1 MFLRRNRK
9 SIDNRAGGYGLG
21 HGLLILLMGLMLV
34 ACKSDTKLNPLP
46 ADAKILAFGDSLTYG
61 TGALPEHSYPVVLQ
75 AMIEREVV
83 NGGVPGEISAD
94 GLKRLAI
101 WLKEY
106 EPKLVII
113 CHGAN
118 DSLRALSEEKAA
130 DNISAMVKLA
140 RDQGI
145 DVLLVAVPKFGLM
158 RTPPEFYEDIA
169 RKFNVP
175 IERHVLEDIEG
186 NDALKSDAVHP
197 NAEGY
202 RLMAQAIARRLQ
214 KSGAL

>member
-1 MFLRRNRK
+1 MHHVVPSRQGLNHLRLWCLLL
-9 SIDNRAGGYGLG
+9 AGFALA
-21 HGLLILLMGLMLV
+21 LV
-34 ACKSDTKLNPLP
+34 ACKTTLRQNPIPSDGR
-46 ADAKILAFGDSLTYG
+46 ILAFGDSLTYG

>member
-1 MFLRRNRK
+1 M
-9 SIDNRAGGYGLG
+9 ID
-21 HGLLILLMGLMLV
+21 
-34 ACKSDTKLNPLP
+34 
-46 ADAKILAFGDSLTYG
+46 
-61 TGALPEHSYPVVLQ
+61 
-75 AMIEREVV
+75 REVV
-83 NGGVPGEISAD
+83 NGGVPGEISAE

-101 WLKEY
+101 WMKEY

-118 DSLRALSEEKAA
+118 DMLRALSEEKAA
-130 DNISAMVKLA
+130 ENVRAMVKLA
-140 RDQGI
+140 RDQGV

-158 RTPPEFYEDIA
+158 RTPPEFYEEIA
-169 RKFNVP
+169 RKFDVP

>member
-1 MFLRRNRK
+1 MLLHETGQI
-9 SIDNRAGGYGLG
+9 SHNRAGGLR
-21 HGLLILLMGLMLV
+21 HVLLIILVGLVLV
-34 ACKSDTKLNPLP
+34 ACKSDAKLNPLP
-46 ADAKILAFGDSLTYG
+46 ADGKILAFGDSLTYG

-75 AMIEREVV
+75 SLIDREVV
-83 NGGVPGEISAD
+83 NGGVPGEISAE

-118 DSLRALSEEKAA
+118 DLLRALSEEKAA
-130 DNISAMVKLA
+130 ENVRAMVKLA
-140 RDQGI
+140 RDQGV

-158 RTPPEFYEDIA
+158 RTPPEFYEEIA
-169 RKFNVP
+169 HKFDVP
-175 IERHVLEDIEG
+175 IERHVLKDIEG
-186 NDALKSDAVHP
+186 NEALKSDAVHP

-202 RLMAQAIARRLQ
+202 RLMAQAIAKRLQ

>member
-1 MFLRRNRK
+1 MLLHETGQI
-9 SIDNRAGGYGLG
+9 SDNRFGGLR
-21 HGLLILLMGLMLV
+21 HVLLIILVGLVLV
-34 ACKSDTKLNPLP
+34 ACKSDAKLNPLP
-46 ADAKILAFGDSLTYG
+46 ADGKILAFGDSLTYG

-75 AMIEREVV
+75 SLVDREVV
-83 NGGVPGEISAD
+83 NGGVPGEISAE

-118 DSLRALSEEKAA
+118 DLLRALSEEKAA
-130 DNISAMVKLA
+130 ENVRAMVKLA
-140 RDQGI
+140 RDQGV

-158 RTPPEFYEDIA
+158 RTPPEFYEEIA
-169 RKFNVP
+169 RKFDVP

-186 NDALKSDAVHP
+186 NEALKSDAVHP

-202 RLMAQAIARRLQ
+202 RLMAQAIAKRLQ

>member
-1 MFLRRNRK
+1 MRRWL
-9 SIDNRAGGYGLG
+9 IAVVTMTLLLGGCGG
-21 HGLLILLMGLMLV
+21 STPKV
-34 ACKSDTKLNPLP
+34 AKL
-46 ADAKILAFGDSLTYG
+46 AATDVVLAFGDSLTYG
-61 TGALPEHSYPVVLQ
+61 TGSLPEHSYPVVLQ